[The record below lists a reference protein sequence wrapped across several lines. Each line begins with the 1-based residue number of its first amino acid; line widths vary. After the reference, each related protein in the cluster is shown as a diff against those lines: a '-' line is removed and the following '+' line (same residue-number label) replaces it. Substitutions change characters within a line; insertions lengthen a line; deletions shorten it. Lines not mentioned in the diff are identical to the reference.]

1 VPRLARC
8 LAVIALVLAGPAA
21 ASAQA
26 PGQVEADAR
35 LASVRPRLDA
45 ALEAARQEQLPMEWL
60 RDKIA
65 EGLSKGVPAPRI
77 AGAVEVVLGRMRTS
91 DAMIRSFRLRGAARR
106 RLLRAS
112 VDALSAGAPAEG
124 VERLIRHVR
133 TRGGD
138 AAAARRAL
146 VTVAELG
153 ERGFSGAAAVE
164 SVAEAHRRGGGQA
177 VAELARRARGIRD
190 DAPGGRDRALRGLG
204 RGVGGHVGSGARRGR
219 GVDAPGGRG
228 DHGRRGG
235 GPR

>member
-1 VPRLARC
+1 MPRLARC

-26 PGQVEADAR
+26 PGQVESDAR

-45 ALEAARQEQLPMEWL
+45 ALDAARQEQLPMEWL

-164 SVAEAHRRGGGQA
+164 SVAEAHQRGGGQA

-204 RGVGGHVGSGARRGR
+204 RGVGSGVGSGARRGR
-219 GVDAPGGRG
+219 GVDGRGGRG

>member
-1 VPRLARC
+1 MPRLARC

-26 PGQVEADAR
+26 PGQVESDAR

-65 EGLSKGVPAPRI
+65 EGLSKGVPPPRI
-77 AGAVEVVLGRMRTS
+77 AGAVEVVLGRMRAS

-133 TRGGD
+133 SRGGD

-164 SVAEAHRRGGGQA
+164 SVAEAHRRGGGEA

-204 RGVGGHVGSGARRGR
+204 RGVGSGVGSGARRGR
-219 GVDAPGGRG
+219 GVDGRGGRG